1 LTDPSEDNCEEEV
14 DEDEEEEEE
23 DVVEEDEEVGEEGE
37 EVEEEGEDGADE
49 EDAEGEDEAEGESRN
64 VLLYESSSSEE
75 VVLKKEIVRRSAK
88 ELRTGRKIFPNIL
101 LHAVKMGKMLLG
113 EPSFFRDSLGFWYKV
128 DLLGAAKQHSRF
140 VARVEKRDK
149 SCGEYP
155 ALALSALKDSPRL
168 PDDWSGPLVV
178 VVDFLDCCLVATRV
192 GNCRC

>member
-1 LTDPSEDNCEEEV
+1 MRR
-14 DEDEEEEEE
+14 
-23 DVVEEDEEVGEEGE
+23 GGAGRRGGRRGGGRRGGE
-37 EVEEEGEDGADE
+37 EVEEEEDGEEGEEGEDGEDGDDE
-49 EDAEGEDEAEGESRN
+49 EDAEGVDEAEGESRN
-64 VLLYESSSSEE
+64 LLLYESSSSEE
-75 VVLKKEIVRRSAK
+75 VVLKKEIVRRSAN

-101 LHAVKMGKMLLG
+101 LQAVKMGKMLLG
-113 EPSFFRDSLGFWYKV
+113 EPSFFRDALGFWYKV

-155 ALALSALKDSPRL
+155 VLALSALKDSPRL